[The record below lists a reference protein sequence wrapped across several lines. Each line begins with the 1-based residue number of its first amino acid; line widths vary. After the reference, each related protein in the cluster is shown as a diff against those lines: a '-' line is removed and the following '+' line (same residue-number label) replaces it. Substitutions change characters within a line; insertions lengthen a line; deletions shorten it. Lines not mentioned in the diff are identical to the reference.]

1 MMCRSSGEKS
11 RQVIVLVCPFQLE
24 GCAGH
29 DNNFPLSILI
39 AFVNRVPNI
48 SDNGDSEGRNGRVEI

>member
-1 MMCRSSGEKS
+1 MTCRSSGDNF
-11 RQVIVLVCPFQLE
+11 RQATVLACPLHFK

-39 AFVNRVPNI
+39 AFVNRVPKI
-48 SDNGDSEGRNGRVEI
+48 ADNGDSEGRNGRVEI

>member
-1 MMCRSSGEKS
+1 MTCLPSGERPK
-11 RQVIVLVCPFQLE
+11 QAIVFVCPFQLK

-39 AFVNRVPNI
+39 AFVNRVPKI
-48 SDNGDSEGRNGRVEI
+48 ADNGDSEGKNGRVEI